1 MVYTERNT
9 WSTLIATAVIIPG
22 YIVVILQQA
31 AGGPLTSV
39 DWFPIMLWAI
49 GISIAATIVLS
60 ILWGIFAGLR
70 DPKGAT
76 TTDVRDRD
84 IDQMGGRVEHAFLVI
99 AGLGVIVLCAVGADV
114 FWIANTMF
122 LGFAI
127 STFIGSVAR
136 IVAYRR
142 GLI

>member
-9 WSTLIATAVIIPG
+9 WVGLIVTAVMIPG
-22 YIVVILQQA
+22 YVIVILQRA
-31 AGGPLTSV
+31 GGGPLTAV
-39 DWFPIMLWAI
+39 DWLPAMLWAI
-49 GISIAATIVLS
+49 GLSIAATIVLS
-60 ILWGIFAGLR
+60 ILWGIFAGVR

-76 TTDVRDRD
+76 ATDVRDRD
-84 IDQMGGRVEHAFLVI
+84 IDRMGGRIEHAFLII
-99 AGLGVIVLCAVGADV
+99 AGLGVIALCAVGADV

-127 STFIGSVAR
+127 STFIGSIAR

-142 GLI
+142 GLV